1 VSLKPPESVRKL
13 RETLHAKAK
22 GNPGYRFY
30 SLYDKVYRND
40 ILHHAWQRCRANGG
54 AAGVDG
60 QSFEQIEAQGLERWL
75 EGLTEELRI
84 RTYRP
89 QALRR
94 VWIAKENGKQRPIGI
109 PTIKDRV
116 IQMAT
121 VLVIEPIFEA
131 DMPSEQYAYR
141 SDRSALEAV
150 DQAHW
155 LLCQGYHQ
163 VVDADLSGY
172 FDSIP
177 HRELKKSLA
186 RRISDGAMLAL
197 IKMWLEMAVEE
208 TDERG
213 RKRRTTESR
222 RTGRGT
228 PQGSPISPLLANIY
242 MRRFVLGWKLLGWEQ
257 RLEARIVNFADDL
270 VILCRGP
277 GQEARKRMQERME
290 RLRLCVNAEKTRV
303 RRAPEEPFDFLGYTI
318 GRCYKPQSGRAY
330 IGTRPS
336 RKRIRRVCLRI
347 REMTGKQT
355 RHLTAQQMVE
365 KLNPVLRGWAN
376 YFRLGSVS
384 KAYRIVDAHAR
395 HRLRQWLCGKCKQ
408 RGAGTRRYPEVY
420 LHQTLGLLRL
430 QALTTSLPWAKA

>member
-1 VSLKPPESVRKL
+1 MSLKPPESVRKL

-22 GNPGYRFY
+22 GSPDYRFY
-30 SLYDKVYRND
+30 SLYDKVYRKD
-40 ILHHAWQRCRANGG
+40 VLEYAWRCCRANGG
-54 AAGVDG
+54 AAGVDR
-60 QSFEQIEAQGLERWL
+60 QTFEQIEAQGVEGWL
-75 EGLTEELRI
+75 DGLTEELRT
-84 RTYRP
+84 RTHQP

-94 VWIAKENGKQRPIGI
+94 VWIAKENGKPRPLGI

-131 DMPSEQYAYR
+131 DLPSEQYAYR
-141 SDRSALEAV
+141 SDRSAHDAV
-150 DQAHW
+150 DQAHR
-155 LLCQGYHQ
+155 LLGQGYRQ

-177 HRELKKSLA
+177 HQELMKSLA

-197 IKMWLEMAVEE
+197 IKRWLEMAVEE

-228 PQGSPISPLLANIY
+228 PQGSPISPLLANLY
-242 MRRFVLGWKLLGWEQ
+242 MRRFVLGWKLLGWER
-257 RLEARIVNFADDL
+257 RLEARIVNYADDL
-270 VILCRGP
+270 VILCRGSA
-277 GQEARKRMQERME
+277 QEARQRMQELME
-290 RLRLCVNAEKTRV
+290 RLRLRVNAEKTRV
-303 RRAPEEPFDFLGYTI
+303 CRAPEEPFDFLGYTF

-330 IGTRPS
+330 IGTHPS
-336 RKRIRRVCLRI
+336 RKRVRRVCLRI

-355 RHLTAQQMVE
+355 RHLSVQQMVE

-376 YFRLGSVS
+376 YFCLGSVS

-395 HRLRQWLCGKCKQ
+395 HRLRQWLCGKHQQ
-408 RGAGTRRYPEVY
+408 RGQGSRRYPDAYV
-420 LHQTLGLLRL
+420 HQTLGLLRL
-430 QALTTSLPWAKA
+430 QGLTRNFPWAKA